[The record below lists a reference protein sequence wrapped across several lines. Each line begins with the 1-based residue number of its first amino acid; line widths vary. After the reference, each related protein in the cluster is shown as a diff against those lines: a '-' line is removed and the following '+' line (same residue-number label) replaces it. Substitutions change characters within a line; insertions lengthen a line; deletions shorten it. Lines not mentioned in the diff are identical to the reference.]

1 MNPEIQILQQ
11 ITTAHAIFLIFS
23 LYLLIY
29 VSYFLYV
36 NKGKLYIFV
45 KLMHIIVLKNYQ
57 ERFFSE
63 SSF

>member
-11 ITTAHAIFLIFS
+11 IITAQAIFLIFP

-45 KLMHIIVLKNYQ
+45 KLMHN
-57 ERFFSE
+57 RFKKLPRKVFK
-63 SSF
+63 